1 MMADERKNNE
11 SLETRAGAAASTG
24 ADREPAS
31 RQEGLEEAAAPE
43 GRATVEASTGDEGP
57 FAHSSAAEAE
67 LARHLEGPI
76 ETGDPQEEAVARL
89 SPRWEIRVQAE
100 FDPVAVETALY
111 RKMAKEAD
119 GRYDDGARESRRR
132 S

>member
-11 SLETRAGAAASTG
+11 SLETRAGAAA
-24 ADREPAS
+24 
-31 RQEGLEEAAAPE
+31 PE
-43 GRATVEASTGDEGP
+43 GRAAVEASTGDEGP

-100 FDPVAVETALY
+100 FDPVAEETALY

-119 GRYDDGARESRRR
+119 GRYDDDAREARRR

>member
-1 MMADERKNNE
+1 MMADERKKNE
-11 SLETRAGAAASTG
+11 ALELETEEGAAAPGGRG
-24 ADREPAS
+24 AAETSA
-31 RQEGLEEAAAPE
+31 
-43 GRATVEASTGDEGP
+43 DEGP

-76 ETGDPQEEAVARL
+76 ETGDPREEAVARL

-100 FDPVAVETALY
+100 FDPVAEETALY

-119 GRYDDGARESRRR
+119 GRYDGDARESRRR